1 MLNGIPVRV
10 QSKYFT
16 ALSQKMDQIAPI
28 SASGVQHARF
38 LGDVPSKNL
47 IEDIDVDLSKLLL
60 NVQRHTPKIPLGIAF

>member
-1 MLNGIPVRV
+1 
-10 QSKYFT
+10 
-16 ALSQKMDQIAPI
+16 
-28 SASGVQHARF
+28 